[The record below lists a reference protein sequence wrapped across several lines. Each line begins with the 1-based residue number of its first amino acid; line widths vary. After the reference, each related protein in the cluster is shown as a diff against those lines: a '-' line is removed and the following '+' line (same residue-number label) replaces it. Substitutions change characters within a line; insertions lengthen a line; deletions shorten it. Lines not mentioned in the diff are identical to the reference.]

1 MRIGGEL
8 VEGRFVARDNHF
20 RVTAE
25 VGGREVWAHLPNSG
39 RLGELL
45 LPGRRVVL
53 VENVPAMVCDACM
66 EQFYDDE
73 TTEAL
78 TRLTEEGF
86 PRAEQTGEVLVPI
99 YSLKRP
105 TPPKEDEVVWPVNSA

>member
-1 MRIGGEL
+1 MNENKTNPRPAPCPRCEGAMRSEL
-8 VEGRFVARDNHF
+8 VKTVM
-20 RVTAE
+20 
-25 VGGREVWAHLPNSG
+25 WY
-39 RLGELL
+39 GE
-45 LPGRRVVL
+45 RVVL